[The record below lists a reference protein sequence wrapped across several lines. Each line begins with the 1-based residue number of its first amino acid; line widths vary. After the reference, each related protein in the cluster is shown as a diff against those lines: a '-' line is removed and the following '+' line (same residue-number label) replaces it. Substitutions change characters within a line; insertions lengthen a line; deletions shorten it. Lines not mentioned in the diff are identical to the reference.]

1 MNTTPRVVTRGI
13 ATDIR
18 TSCVQGTSS
27 PTASPQNAPAPAG
40 RAADI
45 VPHGP
50 PGRPTWPPAG
60 LSARFCQH
68 GPVLIHPWDQPVSD
82 QEWRGGGARL
92 RLRPPP
98 PPPAPPRGGGA
109 GGPPP
114 PPSRPAAP

>member
-50 PGRPTWPPAG
+50 PGGPTGPPGGSVGAVLPAWARAHPPVGPARQRPGVAGGAAALQLRPT
-60 LSARFCQH
+60 H
-68 GPVLIHPWDQPVSD
+68 
-82 QEWRGGGARL
+82 
-92 RLRPPP
+92 RP
-98 PPPAPPRGGGA
+98 R
-109 GGPPP
+109 
-114 PPSRPAAP
+114 R

>member
-50 PGRPTWPPAG
+50 PGRPTGPPAG
-60 LSARFCQH
+60 LPARFCQH
-68 GPVLIHPWDQPVSD
+68 GPVLIHPWDRPVSD
-82 QEWRGGGARL
+82 QEGRGGAPRAHL
-92 RLRPPP
+92 PPP
-98 PPPAPPRGGGA
+98 LPPPG
-109 GGPPP
+109 
-114 PPSRPAAP
+114 RPAEGGEG